1 MTLLVGENLG
11 KTYVTPVLRG
21 VSLQLEPGEVLALTG
36 ENGAG
41 KSTLTKIIAGLVR
54 PTEGTMR
61 FNGQPFSPA
70 SRHDAEALGVRMVLQ
85 ELGLIPTLS
94 VAENLLLGHIPARCG
109 FIRRD
114 RLNELAAEQMAIIGL
129 AGIDPRTLV
138 GRLGVGHQQMVEI
151 ARNLVG
157 DCKLLILDEPTATL
171 TSHEIDRLFQ
181 QIQLLKQRGVGIIY
195 ISHRLDEV
203 QQVADRCMVLRDGSH
218 IATRPMTEL
227 NQDDIVRLMVGHD
240 VNQEGNAEARPGTG
254 RISLEVRGL
263 GRGKVVQD
271 VDLALYEGEILGM
284 AGLVG
289 AGRTELLRLIFGA
302 DAKDRG
308 QILLDGA
315 EVKVGSPMAAV
326 RKGIGLVPEDRK
338 SQGLMLPLAIRLN
351 VTLSNIRAVSRKG
364 WLKGAL
370 ERVQVNRL
378 KEMFALKCNS
388 IEQPVNE
395 LSGGNQQKVV
405 FARWLHRDCKVL
417 LLDEPTRGVDVG
429 ARADIYLQMEQL
441 AASGKAILMVSSD
454 LRELVQVCDRIA
466 VMSVGK
472 LVRVFKRGEWTQHAL
487 LEAAFS
493 GYLAGGAEAS

>member
-1 MTLLVGENLG
+1 
-11 KTYVTPVLRG
+11 
-21 VSLQLEPGEVLALTG
+21 
-36 ENGAG
+36 
-41 KSTLTKIIAGLVR
+41 
-54 PTEGTMR
+54 
-61 FNGQPFSPA
+61 
-70 SRHDAEALGVRMVLQ
+70 
-85 ELGLIPTLS
+85 
-94 VAENLLLGHIPARCG
+94 
-109 FIRRD
+109 
-114 RLNELAAEQMAIIGL
+114 
-129 AGIDPRTLV
+129 
-138 GRLGVGHQQMVEI
+138 
-151 ARNLVG
+151 
-157 DCKLLILDEPTATL
+157 
-171 TSHEIDRLFQ
+171 
-181 QIQLLKQRGVGIIY
+181 
-195 ISHRLDEV
+195 
-203 QQVADRCMVLRDGSH
+203 
-218 IATRPMTEL
+218 
-227 NQDDIVRLMVGHD
+227 
-240 VNQEGNAEARPGTG
+240 
-254 RISLEVRGL
+254 
-263 GRGKVVQD
+263 
-271 VDLALYEGEILGM
+271 M

-429 ARADIYLQMEQL
+429 ARADIYQQMEQL